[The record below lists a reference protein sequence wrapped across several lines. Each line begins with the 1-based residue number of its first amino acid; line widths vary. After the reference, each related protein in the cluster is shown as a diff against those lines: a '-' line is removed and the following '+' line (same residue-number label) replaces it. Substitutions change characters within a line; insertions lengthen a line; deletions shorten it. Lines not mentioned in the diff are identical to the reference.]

1 MECVYMIQVLVVLIS
16 CEFCSG
22 FEYPSSAVSDVSQ
35 TVTAS
40 TECISCN
47 KTCPGRTALPDV
59 SYPLSDAGCL
69 DKPTSLPILAN
80 RSNGEAKFDGGDC
93 DHVNTTE
100 ATGNRGYFTVSLW
113 VKATC
118 SKSCQ
123 ILSFGD
129 SAQLIYS
136 GTSLN
141 LSGNYIPANLT
152 SWRWI
157 SIRFNGDM
165 YMFVSNINST
175 FQSGENFVTSDSLNL
190 TIGPMRNISGNT
202 IEVVDVRWFNDSLT
216 SRELEQLRIGASNL
230 EVLEV
235 ESNCRCPGDF
245 PVLDSS
251 TKPNKGLKCLSNNG
265 SAPVSRLNTDGGYA
279 VFLLDR
285 DMGTRWVSGSVKNVT
300 LTLEL
305 KKSHMYQIQNVTFLG
320 MTQNIKTIQVD
331 LYREGSKR
339 LSKFCSPGSD
349 CSYDGSGGL
358 SLKIEDAA
366 ANITRIKYENLLA
379 DKLVITLS
387 ADSPVV
393 FSIAELNVGA
403 RCGCY
408 GNNPTC
414 AISADGAYT
423 CATCVGNTTS
433 THCDKCSDEHY
444 RSDKDFVCP
453 HSCQCNKN
461 GSASYT
467 CKEVGGACTCK
478 SNVEGHLCDKCKH
491 NTVNLGSNSSSG
503 CTNCTCDLDGS
514 VHCNDN
520 MTCLCKPNVQG
531 RRCDECKEAFYD
543 LTSGCGNRCNC
554 EPLGTE
560 DESKVCK
567 ITSGQCP
574 CTWEYRDNRKC
585 EPKVTSVEP
594 MYGPEA
600 GGTLVTV
607 RGELLT
613 SDHVDTRVVIGSV
626 EQTLVSNDSST
637 LIFRTKP
644 REKSEIPLNLLVKWT
659 LTKNVSHTRQ
669 SENALAFEF
678 KANPVLNATHSITTY
693 ASGGC
698 KIRVP
703 GTNIDSVAHP
713 GFLVYYAAG
722 KSVKGDCCLDAMLS
736 DCSADSLSCKTP
748 DLIAHLTALQKSE
761 GVSFNYTFQM
771 DGASENVLI
780 SSEAQLKVVDDPS
793 INMLS
798 EKDTYKSVFSDSK
811 YKIVGSNLNTACHDE
826 DDVQVLLGDE
836 PCTLVERTDNYLA
849 CSLEEKFPGNSRE
862 VNVTV
867 RIGNKVYYYGR
878 LEFLTFW
885 QTTEFYGIAA
895 GAGAFVIIVIV
906 IVIVCCCRRR
916 GDYDKQ
922 TDIPD
927 SLDVDAKRSG
937 SNNYTPIT
945 QLPLQEIIQPTSKR
959 PPSSITVSASDAF
972 FNRMSGDDRK
982 DIKSSL
988 VLRENIEI
996 GKTCTRKG
1004 KQYCHVVLGQFS
1016 SSASTSNSGS
1026 NLTIKMLRDK
1036 LPEGQNIPEWLIRE
1050 LKECIRFRDSINE
1063 NILKMIGIAVDA
1075 KSVYILYH
1083 EMENRTM
1090 KEYYIKETAKKE
1102 VPLDISMNFC
1112 VQVAEGMNFLSTKGM
1127 THKDLA
1133 CRNCWVT
1140 GDMVVKIADS
1150 SFSADLFPE
1159 EYMAQGDTYI
1169 PVRWMA
1175 PHSLL
1180 QAFFSSQ
1187 TDVWSYGVLLWEI
1200 FTDCGYLPFYD
1211 ITDAAEVKKR
1221 VCHENY
1227 KLVCPPDCPDVISNV
1242 MERCFETNEDD
1253 RPTFSTIVNDL
1264 TPGEGN
1270 IATSYVNAQRG
1281 YVNKGVVDQEDGLE
1295 DYANQSQW
1303 MTERQQ
1309 SMEIYMNQ

>member
-113 VKATC
+113 PNFVVRGQC
-118 SKSCQ
+118 SIDLQRHIFEFIWQLHSCKS
-123 ILSFGD
+123 
-129 SAQLIYS
+129 
-136 GTSLN
+136 N
-141 LSGNYIPANLT
+141 LVE
-152 SWRWI
+152 
-157 SIRFNGDM
+157 FNGDM

-339 LSKFCSPGSD
+339 
-349 CSYDGSGGL
+349 SGGL

-461 GSASYT
+461 GSAS
-467 CKEVGGACTCK
+467 
-478 SNVEGHLCDKCKH
+478 
-491 NTVNLGSNSSSG
+491 SNSSSG

-520 MTCLCKPNVQG
+520 MTCLCKPNVQGRNCEQCMESFYEITNPSGCVACACNIDGVVNRNISCDFTTGQCKCKNNNVQG

-693 ASGGC
+693 A
-698 KIRVP
+698 
-703 GTNIDSVAHP
+703 SVAHP

-927 SLDVDAKRSG
+927 SLDVDAKRS
-937 SNNYTPIT
+937 
-945 QLPLQEIIQPTSKR
+945 
-959 PPSSITVSASDAF
+959 
-972 FNRMSGDDRK
+972 
-982 DIKSSL
+982 
-988 VLRENIEI
+988 
-996 GKTCTRKG
+996 
-1004 KQYCHVVLGQFS
+1004 
-1016 SSASTSNSGS
+1016 
-1026 NLTIKMLRDK
+1026 
-1036 LPEGQNIPEWLIRE
+1036 EGQNIPEWLIRE

-1090 KEYYIKETAKKE
+1090 KE
-1102 VPLDISMNFC
+1102 
-1112 VQVAEGMNFLSTKGM
+1112 
-1127 THKDLA
+1127 
-1133 CRNCWVT
+1133 VT